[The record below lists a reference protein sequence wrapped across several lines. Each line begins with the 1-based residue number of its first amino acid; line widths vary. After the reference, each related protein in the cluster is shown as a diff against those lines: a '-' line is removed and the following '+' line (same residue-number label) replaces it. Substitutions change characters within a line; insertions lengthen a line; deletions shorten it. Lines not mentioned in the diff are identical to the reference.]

1 MKKSELFSESNDH
14 LFIAHCSISPL
25 YSGAAE
31 KMKSLIDFQVKYGNI
46 LFRDHYIQELDRF
59 KDLMGKY
66 FNTSPENMAVVKN
79 TTEAFSMIAN
89 GYPFEEGD
97 EVVLY
102 EHEYPANYYPWI
114 NLKGKGVKIRK
125 LRNHPYQSGSG
136 AGDFMTAGLPGFW
149 SWDDLENALNE
160 RTRMIVM
167 SHVQFVS
174 GYAADLERLSKLC
187 RDRGID
193 LVIDAAQS
201 LGSLPLDLEKT
212 PVSVLAGSGWKW
224 MLGPVGIAPFYTS
237 PAFRDKIELTMV
249 GAETMVQG
257 TDFLN
262 HAWNPHDSARRFE
275 YSTSPVYQVAGFN
288 ECVEMFLEM
297 DRDELFEKL
306 ISLQDVFL
314 GSLSHPDI
322 EPVLWP
328 GRHRSGILSLYHPA
342 PEKIVE
348 YLYEHRT
355 MVTSRSGYV
364 RIAPH
369 FYNTEAEMILAAEQ
383 LNGFEG

>member
-1 MKKSELFSESNDH
+1 MKKSELFSEPDDY
-14 LFIAHCSISPL
+14 LFVAHCSISPL
-25 YSGAAE
+25 YSEAAE

-59 KDLMGKY
+59 KDLTGEY
-66 FNTSPENMAVVKN
+66 LNTSPANIAAVKN

-125 LRNHPYQSGSG
+125 LRNHPYRSES
-136 AGDFMTAGLPGFW
+136 DMVTADLAGFW
-149 SWDDLENALNE
+149 SWNDLENALNE

-174 GYAADLERLSKLC
+174 GYAADLERLSDLC
-187 RDRGID
+187 RERDID

-201 LGSLPLDLEKT
+201 LGSLPVDLEKT
-212 PVSVLAGSGWKW
+212 PVSALAGSGWKW
-224 MLGPVGIAPFYTS
+224 MLGPVGIAPFFSS
-237 PAFRDKIELTMV
+237 PAFRDKIALTMV

-288 ECVEMFLEM
+288 ECVELFLNM
-297 DRDELFEKL
+297 DRDELFGKL

-314 GSLSHPDI
+314 GALSHPDI

-328 GRHRSGILSLYHPA
+328 ERHRSGILSLYHPA
-342 PEKIVE
+342 PEKIVDH
-348 YLYEHRT
+348 LNQHRT

-364 RIAPH
+364 RVAPH
-369 FYNTEAEMILAAEQ
+369 FYNTEEEMILVAEQ
-383 LNGFEG
+383 LNGFGG